1 MFLNCEFNFCLQR
14 DHPDSPE
21 LTVHHCQYTAWLD
34 HQVPKY
40 PASLVRFVQTVRRA
54 YRDEET
60 PMVVHCRYMRTGTQ
74 CHVGGKGIFA
84 MCMAPCTVTWRCI
97 MLITH
102 CVVVYSWKP
111 LCMIQVPEV
120 LPQQPLPT
128 TSCSASLVTLV
139 TYLTNLI
146 IIIT

>member
-21 LTVHHCQYTAWLD
+21 LTVHHCQYTAWPD

-74 CHVGGKGIFA
+74 CHVGGEGDL
-84 MCMAPCTVTWRCI
+84 CY
-97 MLITH
+97 
-102 CVVVYSWKP
+102 VYGASYCYIEVYNANYT
-111 LCMIQVPEV
+111 LCCGVFLEV
-120 LPQQPLPT
+120 
-128 TSCSASLVTLV
+128 CA
-139 TYLTNLI
+139 
-146 IIIT
+146 